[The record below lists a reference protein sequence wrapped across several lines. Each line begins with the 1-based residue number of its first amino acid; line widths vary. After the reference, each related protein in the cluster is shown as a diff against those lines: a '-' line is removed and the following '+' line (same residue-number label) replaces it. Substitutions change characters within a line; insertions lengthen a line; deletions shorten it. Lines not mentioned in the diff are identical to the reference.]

1 MPDEVTYNT
10 LIDGCFQWWG
20 SVEAFKLVEEMKGK
34 GVKPNAV
41 THNIMVKWY
50 YKEGKIEEADC
61 IVAKIVESGFSP
73 DCFTYNTMING
84 YCKAENL
91 GEAFKMMDEM
101 GRKGL
106 KMDTFTLNTIVHKLC
121 VEKLL
126 KEAYEL
132 TVKTTKRG
140 YIIDE
145 VTYGTLIMGYF
156 KNDQTNKAMKLWD
169 EMKEKGIIPSVVT
182 YNTII
187 RRLCHSLKTDQAVDK
202 LNELLDKGLAPDEA
216 MCNIIIHGFCWE
228 GALEKAFLFYNRMV
242 ENSFKPD
249 VITWLCKHGM
259 FEKAFNLFNTWIIK
273 EGKLDEAFDLMT
285 EMEKKKLGPD
295 RYTYTAIIS
304 ALTHAGRT
312 EEAKKFMSKLLE
324 TSPNM
329 ISEDTSQIL
338 SSGDMDYSEQ
348 ITNFCTQG
356 KYKEAMKLFQ
366 ESEQKGVTSSEVQL
380 LKTVITILT
389 SHRDPH
395 SALKLL
401 IQNLTLPTVL
411 AVLSST
417 QLHRTHSATLL
428 SFFDIF
434 CHSPHPSLSS
444 SPEPLLPGLLVH
456 RHYSSARSLLLN
468 FISSDHPRY
477 SLH

>member
-1 MPDEVTYNT
+1 MKGSGVSPNRNTYNILVHGYCKLRWLKEAAEVVELMRANDMVPDIWTYNTIMRSLCNEGKVKVAIRLRDDMESLRVMPDE
-10 LIDGCFQWWG
+10 
-20 SVEAFKLVEEMKGK
+20 GK

-50 YKEGKIEEADC
+50 CKEGKIDEVSC
-61 IVAKIVESGFSP
+61 VVAKMVESGFSP

-84 YCKAENL
+84 YCKAGNL

-106 KMDTFTLNTIVHKLC
+106 KMDTLTLNTIVHKLC

-132 TVKTTKRG
+132 TVKTTKFG
-140 YIIDE
+140 
-145 VTYGTLIMGYF
+145 
-156 KNDQTNKAMKLWD
+156 
-169 EMKEKGIIPSVVT
+169 
-182 YNTII
+182 
-187 RRLCHSLKTDQAVDK
+187 
-202 LNELLDKGLAPDEA
+202 PDEA
-216 MCNIIIHGFCWE
+216 TCNIIIHGFCWE

-249 VITWLCKHGM
+249 VITCKPVDAVTYNTLIPVLC
-259 FEKAFNLFNTWIIK
+259 K

-295 RYTYTAIIS
+295 RYTYIAIIG

-338 SSGDMDYSEQ
+338 ISGDMDYSEQ
-348 ITNFCTQG
+348 VTNFCTQG

-366 ESEQKGVTSSEVQL
+366 ESEQKGVSLHKSACFKLMDGL
-380 LKTVITILT
+380 LKRRKSI
-389 SHRDPH
+389 SK
-395 SALKLL
+395 A
-401 IQNLTLPTVL
+401 
-411 AVLSST
+411 
-417 QLHRTHSATLL
+417 
-428 SFFDIF
+428 
-434 CHSPHPSLSS
+434 SLS
-444 SPEPLLPGLLVH
+444 
-456 RHYSSARSLLLN
+456 
-468 FISSDHPRY
+468 D
-477 SLH
+477 